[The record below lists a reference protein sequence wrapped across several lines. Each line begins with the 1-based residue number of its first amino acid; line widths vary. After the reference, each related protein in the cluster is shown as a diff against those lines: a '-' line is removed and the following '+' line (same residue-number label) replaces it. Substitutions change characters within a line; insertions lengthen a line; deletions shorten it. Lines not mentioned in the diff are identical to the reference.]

1 MSTFCLS
8 LPLPGL
14 GVASRAPWPV
24 WRDSTRKEVRFQPL
38 PKRQAVKLYHHA
50 RRLER
55 QTRAHNRQDGA
66 IGRNGLLALHALL
79 FDFMHYASGRLD
91 PSIKA
96 IARAANIS
104 ESSVKRGLVKLKA
117 AGVVTWLRRCAEDWI
132 DGRFVLRQ
140 QTNAYGVLPASQ
152 WRGYEPPAAPP
163 APFAGTWGDLPSP
176 ARSAHQRLPG
186 GQRRGDGDGA
196 RQRPSRWARGGAG
209 PARAR
214 RHGRESLVLSEV
226 QAERETKLQFIFP
239 RTTPAHT
246 HERTPPCRASTSCAY
261 TRALSGARRA

>member
-1 MSTFCLS
+1 MSTFCPS

-14 GVASRAPWPV
+14 GVASRALWPV

-132 DGRFVLRQ
+132 GGRFVLRQ

-152 WRGYEPPAAPP
+152 WRGYAPPTAPP
-163 APFAGTWGDLPSP
+163 APFARSWGDCPPLPDPLTSACQEASVAAM
-176 ARSAHQRLPG
+176 ARVL
-186 GQRRGDGDGA
+186 DGDPHDGLAAALGRLGRAVMGA
-196 RQRPSRWARGGAG
+196 KA
-209 PARAR
+209 
-214 RHGRESLVLSEV
+214 
-226 QAERETKLQFIFP
+226 
-239 RTTPAHT
+239 
-246 HERTPPCRASTSCAY
+246 
-261 TRALSGARRA
+261 

>member
-1 MSTFCLS
+1 M
-8 LPLPGL
+8 PGL
-14 GVASRAPWPV
+14 GVASRAVRPV

-55 QTRAHNRQDGA
+55 QTRARNRQDGA

-163 APFAGTWGDLPSP
+163 APCAGTWGDPRSP
-176 ARSAHQRLPG
+176 ARSADQRL
-186 GQRRGDGDGA
+186 R
-196 RQRPSRWARGGAG
+196 
-209 PARAR
+209 
-214 RHGRESLVLSEV
+214 
-226 QAERETKLQFIFP
+226 
-239 RTTPAHT
+239 
-246 HERTPPCRASTSCAY
+246 
-261 TRALSGARRA
+261 

>member
-1 MSTFCLS
+1 MPTICLS

-14 GVASRAPWPV
+14 GAASRALWPV

-55 QTRAHNRQDGA
+55 QTRARNRQDGA

-132 DGRFVLRQ
+132 GGRFVLRQ

-163 APFAGTWGDLPSP
+163 APFAGSWGDHPPLPDP
-176 ARSAHQRLPG
+176 LACACQ
-186 GQRRGDGDGA
+186 
-196 RQRPSRWARGGAG
+196 
-209 PARAR
+209 
-214 RHGRESLVLSEV
+214 EV
-226 QAERETKLQFIFP
+226 SVA
-239 RTTPAHT
+239 AM
-246 HERTPPCRASTSCAY
+246 S
-261 TRALSGARRA
+261 RALSSDPHDGLAAALGRLGRAVMGANA

>member
-1 MSTFCLS
+1 MPTICLS

-14 GVASRAPWPV
+14 GVASRALWPV
-24 WRDSTRKEVRFQPL
+24 WRGSTRKEVRFQPL

-55 QTRAHNRQDGA
+55 QTRARNRQDGA

-152 WRGYEPPAAPP
+152 WRGYAPPAAPP
-163 APFAGTWGDLPSP
+163 GPLAGSWGDHAPLPDPLASACQEASVAAM
-176 ARSAHQRLPG
+176 ARVLDSDPHDGLAAALGRLG
-186 GQRRGDGDGA
+186 RNIMGA
-196 RQRPSRWARGGAG
+196 KA
-209 PARAR
+209 
-214 RHGRESLVLSEV
+214 
-226 QAERETKLQFIFP
+226 
-239 RTTPAHT
+239 
-246 HERTPPCRASTSCAY
+246 
-261 TRALSGARRA
+261 

>member
-1 MSTFCLS
+1 MSTFCPSLP

-55 QTRAHNRQDGA
+55 QTRVRNRQDGA

-96 IARAANIS
+96 IARAADIS
-104 ESSVKRGLVKLKA
+104 ESSVKRGLVKLRA

-132 DGRFVLRQ
+132 GGCFVLRQ

-152 WRGYEPPAAPP
+152 WRGYAPPAAPP
-163 APFAGTWGDLPSP
+163 APFAGTWGDCPPLPDP
-176 ARSAHQRLPG
+176 LTSACQEASVTAMAMALGSDSHDGLAAALGRLG
-186 GQRRGDGDGA
+186 RVVMGA
-196 RQRPSRWARGGAG
+196 KA
-209 PARAR
+209 
-214 RHGRESLVLSEV
+214 
-226 QAERETKLQFIFP
+226 
-239 RTTPAHT
+239 
-246 HERTPPCRASTSCAY
+246 
-261 TRALSGARRA
+261 

>member
-1 MSTFCLS
+1 MPAFCLS

-14 GVASRAPWPV
+14 GVASRALWPV

-55 QTRAHNRQDGA
+55 QTRARNRQDGA

-104 ESSVKRGLVKLKA
+104 ESSVKRGLVKLKV
-117 AGVVTWLRRCAEDWI
+117 AGVVTWLRRCAEDWV

-152 WRGYEPPAAPP
+152 WRGYAPPAAPP
-163 APFAGTWGDLPSP
+163 APFAESWGHRRIFPISYVKVDQTNFGALISFLHLVFAMKCRLFAVLDQNV
-176 ARSAHQRLPG
+176 ARSIG
-186 GQRRGDGDGA
+186 
-196 RQRPSRWARGGAG
+196 
-209 PARAR
+209 
-214 RHGRESLVLSEV
+214 
-226 QAERETKLQFIFP
+226 
-239 RTTPAHT
+239 
-246 HERTPPCRASTSCAY
+246 CA
-261 TRALSGARRA
+261 TI

>member
-1 MSTFCLS
+1 MPTFCLS

-14 GVASRAPWPV
+14 GVASRALWPV
-24 WRDSTRKEVRFQPL
+24 WRDSTRKEARFQPL
-38 PKRQAVKLYHHA
+38 PKRQAVKLFHHA

-55 QTRAHNRQDGA
+55 QTRARNRQDGA

-104 ESSVKRGLVKLKA
+104 ASSVKRGLVKLKA

-152 WRGYEPPAAPP
+152 WRGYAPPAAPP
-163 APFAGTWGDLPSP
+163 APFAGSWGDCPPLPDP
-176 ARSAHQRLPG
+176 LASACLEASVAAMAMALDSDPHDGLAVALGRLG
-186 GQRRGDGDGA
+186 
-196 RQRPSRWARGGAG
+196 
-209 PARAR
+209 RA
-214 RHGRESLVLSEV
+214 VMD
-226 QAERETKLQFIFP
+226 AI
-239 RTTPAHT
+239 A
-246 HERTPPCRASTSCAY
+246 
-261 TRALSGARRA
+261 

>member
-1 MSTFCLS
+1 MPAICLS

-14 GVASRAPWPV
+14 GVASRALWPV

-38 PKRQAVKLYHHA
+38 PKRQAVKLFHHA

-55 QTRAHNRQDGA
+55 QTRARNRQDGA

-104 ESSVKRGLVKLKA
+104 ESSVKRGLAKLKA

-163 APFAGTWGDLPSP
+163 APFAGSWGDCAPLPDP
-176 ARSAHQRLPG
+176 LTSACQE
-186 GQRRGDGDGA
+186 A
-196 RQRPSRWARGGAG
+196 SVAAM
-209 PARAR
+209 ARALGSDP
-214 RHGRESLVLSEV
+214 HDGLAAALGRLG
-226 QAERETKLQFIFP
+226 
-239 RTTPAHT
+239 
-246 HERTPPCRASTSCAY
+246 RAVM
-261 TRALSGARRA
+261 GAKA

>member
-1 MSTFCLS
+1 MPTICLS
-8 LPLPGL
+8 LPVPGL
-14 GVASRAPWPV
+14 GIASRAPGPV

-38 PKRQAVKLYHHA
+38 PKRQAVKLFHHA

-55 QTRAHNRQDGA
+55 QTRARNRQDGA

-152 WRGYEPPAAPP
+152 WRGYEPPVAPP
-163 APFAGTWGDLPSP
+163 APFAGSWGGSPAP

-186 GQRRGDGDGA
+186 GQRRGHGEGA
-196 RQRPSRWARGGAG
+196 EQRPSRRARGGAG
-209 PARAR
+209 PAGAQH
-214 RHGRESLVLSEV
+214 HGRESLVLLEV
-226 QAERETKLQFIFP
+226 QAERETKLRIILHKQIHP
-239 RTTPAHT
+239 KHPQ
-246 HERTPPCRASTSCAY
+246 
-261 TRALSGARRA
+261 

>member
-1 MSTFCLS
+1 MPTFCLS

-14 GVASRAPWPV
+14 GAASRALWPV

-55 QTRAHNRQDGA
+55 QTRARNRQDGA

-104 ESSVKRGLVKLKA
+104 ESSAKRGLVKLKA

-152 WRGYEPPAAPP
+152 WHGYAPQSAPP
-163 APFAGTWGDLPSP
+163 APFAGTWGNHAPLPDP
-176 ARSAHQRLPG
+176 LTSACQ
-186 GQRRGDGDGA
+186 
-196 RQRPSRWARGGAG
+196 
-209 PARAR
+209 
-214 RHGRESLVLSEV
+214 E
-226 QAERETKLQFIFP
+226 
-239 RTTPAHT
+239 
-246 HERTPPCRASTSCAY
+246 ASVVAMS
-261 TRALSGARRA
+261 RALDSDPHDGLGAALGRLGRNIMGAKA

>member
-1 MSTFCLS
+1 MSTFCPS

-14 GVASRAPWPV
+14 GVASRALWPV
-24 WRDSTRKEVRFQPL
+24 WRDSTRKDVRFQPL

-55 QTRAHNRQDGA
+55 QTRARNRQDGA

-117 AGVVTWLRRCAEDWI
+117 AGVVTWLRRCAEDWV

-152 WRGYEPPAAPP
+152 WRGYAPPAAPP
-163 APFAGTWGDLPSP
+163 APVAGTWGNHPPLPDP
-176 ARSAHQRLPG
+176 LASACQ
-186 GQRRGDGDGA
+186 
-196 RQRPSRWARGGAG
+196 
-209 PARAR
+209 
-214 RHGRESLVLSEV
+214 E
-226 QAERETKLQFIFP
+226 
-239 RTTPAHT
+239 
-246 HERTPPCRASTSCAY
+246 ASVAAMS
-261 TRALSGARRA
+261 RALSSDPHDGLATALGRLGRAVMGAKA

>member
-1 MSTFCLS
+1 MLTFRLS

-14 GVASRAPWPV
+14 GIASRSPWPV

-55 QTRAHNRQDGA
+55 QTRGRNRQDGA

-152 WRGYEPPAAPP
+152 WRAYAPPAAPA
-163 APFAGTWGDLPSP
+163 APFAGSWGDCPPLPDP
-176 ARSAHQRLPG
+176 LTSACQEASVAAMALALVSDPHDELAAALGRLG
-186 GQRRGDGDGA
+186 RAVMGA
-196 RQRPSRWARGGAG
+196 NA
-209 PARAR
+209 
-214 RHGRESLVLSEV
+214 
-226 QAERETKLQFIFP
+226 
-239 RTTPAHT
+239 
-246 HERTPPCRASTSCAY
+246 
-261 TRALSGARRA
+261 

>member
-55 QTRAHNRQDGA
+55 QTRARNRQDGA

-152 WRGYEPPAAPP
+152 WRGYAPPAASP
-163 APFAGTWGDLPSP
+163 APYAGSWGDCPPLADPLT
-176 ARSAHQRLPG
+176 SACQEASVAAMAMALGSDPHDGLAAALGRLG
-186 GQRRGDGDGA
+186 RAVMGA
-196 RQRPSRWARGGAG
+196 KA
-209 PARAR
+209 
-214 RHGRESLVLSEV
+214 
-226 QAERETKLQFIFP
+226 
-239 RTTPAHT
+239 
-246 HERTPPCRASTSCAY
+246 
-261 TRALSGARRA
+261 

>member
-1 MSTFCLS
+1 MPTFCLS

-14 GVASRAPWPV
+14 GVASRALWPV

-55 QTRAHNRQDGA
+55 QTRARNRQDGA

-96 IARAANIS
+96 IARAANMS

-152 WRGYEPPAAPP
+152 WRGYAPPAAAP
-163 APFAGTWGDLPSP
+163 APFAGTWGDRPPLPDP
-176 ARSAHQRLPG
+176 LTSACQEASVAAMALALVSDPHDELAAALGRLG
-186 GQRRGDGDGA
+186 RAVMGA
-196 RQRPSRWARGGAG
+196 NA
-209 PARAR
+209 
-214 RHGRESLVLSEV
+214 
-226 QAERETKLQFIFP
+226 
-239 RTTPAHT
+239 
-246 HERTPPCRASTSCAY
+246 
-261 TRALSGARRA
+261 

>member
-1 MSTFCLS
+1 MPTFCLS

-14 GVASRAPWPV
+14 GVASRALWPV

-55 QTRAHNRQDGA
+55 QTRARNRQDGA

-117 AGVVTWLRRCAEDWI
+117 AGVVTWLRRCAEDWV

-140 QTNAYGVLPASQ
+140 QTNAYGVRPASQ
-152 WRGYEPPAAPP
+152 WRGYAPPAAPS
-163 APFAGTWGDLPSP
+163 APCVGTWGDHPPLPDP
-176 ARSAHQRLPG
+176 LTSACQEASVAAMAMAL
-186 GQRRGDGDGA
+186 DGDPHDGLAAALARLGRAVMGA
-196 RQRPSRWARGGAG
+196 NA
-209 PARAR
+209 
-214 RHGRESLVLSEV
+214 
-226 QAERETKLQFIFP
+226 
-239 RTTPAHT
+239 
-246 HERTPPCRASTSCAY
+246 
-261 TRALSGARRA
+261 

>member
-1 MSTFCLS
+1 MPTICLS

-14 GVASRAPWPV
+14 AAASRALWPV

-55 QTRAHNRQDGA
+55 QTRARNRQDGA

-132 DGRFVLRQ
+132 GGRFVLRQ

-152 WRGYEPPAAPP
+152 WRGYAPPTAPP
-163 APFAGTWGDLPSP
+163 APFARSWGDCPPLPDPLTSACQEASVAAM
-176 ARSAHQRLPG
+176 ARVLGSDPHDGLAAALGRLG
-186 GQRRGDGDGA
+186 
-196 RQRPSRWARGGAG
+196 
-209 PARAR
+209 RA
-214 RHGRESLVLSEV
+214 VM
-226 QAERETKLQFIFP
+226 AAK
-239 RTTPAHT
+239 A
-246 HERTPPCRASTSCAY
+246 
-261 TRALSGARRA
+261 

>member
-8 LPLPGL
+8 LPLPGF
-14 GVASRAPWPV
+14 GAASRAPWPV

-55 QTRAHNRQDGA
+55 QTRGRNRQDGA

-104 ESSVKRGLVKLKA
+104 ESSVKRGLAKLKA

-140 QTNAYGVLPASQ
+140 LTNAYGVLPASQ
-152 WRGYEPPAAPP
+152 WRGYAPPAAAP
-163 APFAGTWGDLPSP
+163 APFAGTWGDRPPLPDP
-176 ARSAHQRLPG
+176 LTSACQEASVAAMALALVSDPHDELAAALGRLG
-186 GQRRGDGDGA
+186 RAVMGA
-196 RQRPSRWARGGAG
+196 NA
-209 PARAR
+209 
-214 RHGRESLVLSEV
+214 
-226 QAERETKLQFIFP
+226 
-239 RTTPAHT
+239 
-246 HERTPPCRASTSCAY
+246 
-261 TRALSGARRA
+261 

>member
-1 MSTFCLS
+1 MPAFCLS

-14 GVASRAPWPV
+14 GIASRALWPV

-55 QTRAHNRQDGA
+55 QTRARNRQDGA

-117 AGVVTWLRRCAEDWI
+117 AGVVTWLRRCAEGWI

-140 QTNAYGVLPASQ
+140 QTNAYGVLPGSVANFHSGRERPGTMS
-152 WRGYEPPAAPP
+152 WFTPPA
-163 APFAGTWGDLPSP
+163 
-176 ARSAHQRLPG
+176 QRIAAL
-186 GQRRGDGDGA
+186 DA
-196 RQRPSRWARGGAG
+196 IYLSCEFG
-209 PARAR
+209 PC
-214 RHGRESLVLSEV
+214 G
-226 QAERETKLQFIFP
+226 
-239 RTTPAHT
+239 
-246 HERTPPCRASTSCAY
+246 SCA
-261 TRALSGARRA
+261 

>member
-8 LPLPGL
+8 VFLPGL
-14 GVASRAPWPV
+14 GVASRALWPV
-24 WRDSTRKEVRFQPL
+24 WRDSTHKEVRFQPL

-55 QTRAHNRQDGA
+55 QTRARNRQDGA
-66 IGRNGLLALHALL
+66 LGRNGLLALHALL

-163 APFAGTWGDLPSP
+163 APFAGSWGDCP
-176 ARSAHQRLPG
+176 RLPDPLTSACHEASVAAMAMALG
-186 GQRRGDGDGA
+186 SDPHDGLAAALGRLGRA
-196 RQRPSRWARGGAG
+196 VMG
-209 PARAR
+209 PKA
-214 RHGRESLVLSEV
+214 
-226 QAERETKLQFIFP
+226 
-239 RTTPAHT
+239 
-246 HERTPPCRASTSCAY
+246 
-261 TRALSGARRA
+261 

>member
-1 MSTFCLS
+1 MPAICLS

-55 QTRAHNRQDGA
+55 QTRARNRQDGA

-79 FDFMHYASGRLD
+79 FDFTHYASGRLD

-104 ESSVKRGLVKLKA
+104 ESSVKRGLAKLKA

-163 APFAGTWGDLPSP
+163 VPFAGSWGDHAPPPDPLTSACQEASVAAM
-176 ARSAHQRLPG
+176 ARVLGSDPHDGLAAALGRLG
-186 GQRRGDGDGA
+186 RAVMGA
-196 RQRPSRWARGGAG
+196 KA
-209 PARAR
+209 
-214 RHGRESLVLSEV
+214 
-226 QAERETKLQFIFP
+226 
-239 RTTPAHT
+239 
-246 HERTPPCRASTSCAY
+246 
-261 TRALSGARRA
+261 

>member
-1 MSTFCLS
+1 MSAFCPS

-14 GVASRAPWPV
+14 GVASRALWPV

-55 QTRAHNRQDGA
+55 QTRARNRQDGA

-152 WRGYEPPAAPP
+152 WRGYAPPAAPP
-163 APFAGTWGDLPSP
+163 APFPGSWGDHAPLPDPLTCACQEASV
-176 ARSAHQRLPG
+176 AAMAMAL
-186 GQRRGDGDGA
+186 DGDPHDGLAAALGRLGRAVMGA
-196 RQRPSRWARGGAG
+196 KA
-209 PARAR
+209 
-214 RHGRESLVLSEV
+214 
-226 QAERETKLQFIFP
+226 
-239 RTTPAHT
+239 
-246 HERTPPCRASTSCAY
+246 
-261 TRALSGARRA
+261 

>member
-1 MSTFCLS
+1 MSTFRLS
-8 LPLPGL
+8 LPLPGV
-14 GVASRAPWPV
+14 GVSSRAPWPV

-55 QTRAHNRQDGA
+55 QTRSRNRQDGA

-140 QTNAYGVLPASQ
+140 RTNAYGVLPASMAGL
-152 WRGYEPPAAPP
+152 RAASGPAGAVCGVMGGSR
-163 APFAGTWGDLPSP
+163 AP

-186 GQRRGDGDGA
+186 GQRG
-196 RQRPSRWARGGAG
+196 QN
-209 PARAR
+209 
-214 RHGRESLVLSEV
+214 
-226 QAERETKLQFIFP
+226 
-239 RTTPAHT
+239 
-246 HERTPPCRASTSCAY
+246 
-261 TRALSGARRA
+261 

>member
-14 GVASRAPWPV
+14 GAASRALWPV

-55 QTRAHNRQDGA
+55 QTRARHRQDGA
-66 IGRNGLLALHALL
+66 SGRNGLLALHALL

-104 ESSVKRGLVKLKA
+104 ESSVKRGLAKLRA
-117 AGVVTWLRRCAEDWI
+117 AGVVTWLRRCAEDWV

-152 WRGYEPPAAPP
+152 WRGYAPPAAPL
-163 APFAGTWGDLPSP
+163 APFAGTWGDCPPLPDP
-176 ARSAHQRLPG
+176 LTSACQE
-186 GQRRGDGDGA
+186 A
-196 RQRPSRWARGGAG
+196 SVAAM
-209 PARAR
+209 ARALGNDP
-214 RHGRESLVLSEV
+214 HDGLAAALGRLG
-226 QAERETKLQFIFP
+226 
-239 RTTPAHT
+239 
-246 HERTPPCRASTSCAY
+246 RAVM
-261 TRALSGARRA
+261 GAKA